1 MARKEAVVEHV
12 SKLMNNQKNIRNMG
26 IIAHV
31 DHGKTTLSDTL
42 VARAGLI
49 SQELAGEQRVLDY
62 DVQEQARGITIKAAN
77 ISIAFHYETEDYLI
91 NLIDTPGHV
100 DFGGHVTRAMRAV
113 DGVILVVDCVEGVM
127 PQTET
132 NLRQALKEHVKP
144 VVFINKVDRLIN
156 ELKLPKVGTRDAQG
170 NVVKEGFYDRLERIR
185 RSINKLIENY
195 APPQFKDEWQVDFA
209 KGNVAFGTAFNKWAL
224 SAPMAKKTGVKLDEI
239 YDYCSQLKHPI
250 LQEKLPLGDV
260 ILQMVVSHLPSPIQ
274 SQKYRIPVIWHGD
287 QSTPQGQ
294 AMINCDPNG
303 QACFMVTAV
312 QMDPHA
318 GEVAIGRLYS
328 GRVTKGTELFL
339 SSKLGNEKVQQVAVY
354 MGPDRIIVDEAVA
367 GNIVALI
374 GLKEVGAGETV
385 SEGEM
390 YPFEKI
396 KHYSVP
402 VITKSIEAKNPR
414 DLVKLIEVMRKISK
428 EDPTLKVEINHET
441 GEHLISGMGELHLE
455 IIEYKIKTEQ
465 GVDIVTS
472 PPIVVYH
479 ETIAGEGPELEGKSP
494 NKHNKFK
501 LKVAPLEAT
510 VTKALEDGEIEERTK
525 GKELQEKL
533 IALGL
538 PRDEAKNVMA
548 IKESNLFLDMTKGVQ
563 GLQDIKELLIDAF
576 EEAVTQGPLAKEK
589 CTGVKVMLT
598 DAAIHVDPAHRG
610 PTQVF
615 PAIKRPIYAGMLQ
628 AKCTLQ
634 EPKQN
639 LIITSP
645 QDYLSSIIN
654 LVQGRRGQVTEIV
667 QEGEAVTV
675 TGKVPVSEMFGFANE
690 IRGATQGRA
699 SWYYDYAGYE
709 KMPQELQNRTVLAI
723 RKRKGEPEVLPTPK
737 DFME

>member
-1 MARKEAVVEHV
+1 M
-12 SKLMNNQKNIRNMG
+12 MNNRSNIRNMG
-26 IIAHV
+26 IVAHV

-49 SQELAGEQRVLDY
+49 SQALAGEQRVLDY
-62 DVQEQARGITIKAAN
+62 DAQEQARGITIKAAN
-77 ISIAFHYETEDYLI
+77 ISIAFNYNTQDYLI

-113 DGVILVVDCVEGVM
+113 DGVILVIDCVEGIM

-132 NLRQALKEHVKP
+132 NLRQALKENVRP
-144 VVFINKVDRLIN
+144 VLFINKIDRYIT
-156 ELKLPKVGTRDAQG
+156 ELKLS
-170 NVVKEGFYDRLERIR
+170 KEKMSERFQKI
-185 RSINKLIENY
+185 ILAVNKLIEMY
-195 APPQFKDEWQVDFA
+195 AAPEFKQSWQVDVL
-209 KGNVAFGTAFNKWAL
+209 KGSVAFGTAFNKWAI
-224 SAPMAKKTGVKLDEI
+224 SATTMKKKNLNFATMHEMCMNGEHQK
-239 YDYCSQLKHPI
+239 
-250 LQEKLPLGDV
+250 LQEMAPLGDV
-260 ILQMVVSHLPSPIQ
+260 ILEMVVNNLPSPIE

-294 AMINCDPNG
+294 AMLNCDPKG
-303 QACFMVTAV
+303 KACFMVTAV
-312 QMDPHA
+312 QMDSHA
-318 GEVAIGRLYS
+318 GEIAIGRLFS

-339 SSKLGNEKVQQVAVY
+339 SSKFANEKVQQVAVY

-367 GNIVALI
+367 GNIVALV
-374 GLKEVGAGETV
+374 GLHEVYAGETV
-385 SEGEM
+385 SEGEIE
-390 YPFEKI
+390 PFEKI

-441 GEHLISGMGELHLE
+441 GEHLLSGMGELHLE
-455 IIEYKIKTEQ
+455 IIEYKIKVEH

-479 ETIAGEGPELEGKSP
+479 ETILEDGPELEGKSP

-501 LKVAPLEAT
+501 LQVSPLEAS
-510 VTKALEDGEIEERTK
+510 VTKALDEGEIEERTK

-533 IALGL
+533 IKLGL
-538 PRDEAKNVMA
+538 PRDESKNVMA
-548 IKESNLFLDMTKGVQ
+548 IKESNIFLDMTKGVQ
-563 GLQDIKELLIDAF
+563 GLMDIKELLIDAF
-576 EEAVTQGPLAKEK
+576 EEAVSQGPLAKEK

-610 PTQVF
+610 PTQLY

-628 AKCTLQ
+628 AKCVLL
-634 EPKQN
+634 EPKQT
-639 LIITSP
+639 LVVTAP
-645 QDYLSSIIN
+645 QDYLSGIIN
-654 LVQGRRGQVTEIV
+654 QVQGRRGQVGEIK
-667 QEGEAVTV
+667 QEGETVTV
-675 TGKVPVSEMFGFANE
+675 YGKVPVSEMFGFSNE
-690 IRGATQGRA
+690 IRSATQGRA

-709 KMPQELQNRTVLAI
+709 KMPSELQNRTVISI
-723 RKRKGEPEVLPTPK
+723 RKRKGEPETPPTVK
-737 DFME
+737 DFMD